1 MEPRLSL
8 FEVAPSTLLSK
19 FHHVECEEERKLIS
33 RQRERPSSFY
43 AGMGKRDN
51 KVGGGDGVCHMRP
64 QLDLCSTCANTEI
77 KDNAVRLSASCGSF
91 GIIIQI

>member
-1 MEPRLSL
+1 MSSARRNGTYLSTP
-8 FEVAPSTLLSK
+8 EG
-19 FHHVECEEERKLIS
+19 E
-33 RQRERPSSFY
+33 RERPSFY